1 MSVQNKTY
9 YRLVDPNYEPINTMI
24 DTDVAEMPPRMKKV
38 IELMPIF
45 NILLSFWQESG
56 LQLDTVCNGFIN
68 LSLYL
73 DEVKRIEASGETS
86 VPTSIINI
94 KETKKYV
101 SLTTIKK
108 LIFPYCDL
116 YEKTGMVLEHKDLS
130 SIWEYLW
137 FIVRTNF
144 YPSKLD
150 RFKSIF
156 LFDELHHVKDF
167 QQTVD
172 PLHNRIICKAELIE
186 TRDIEHHD
194 MKWLNDIPV
203 QCSFDQMIQI
213 ASNYWKGESTT
224 SPIIEYLFSG
234 IYKLN
239 PI

>member
-73 DEVKRIEASGETS
+73 DEVKRIEASGETI
-86 VPTSIINI
+86 VPTSIINT
-94 KETKKYV
+94 KETKEHI
-101 SLTTIKK
+101 SLTTLKK
-108 LIFPYCDL
+108 LIFPYCDM
-116 YEKTGMVLEHKDLS
+116 YENTRMVLKQEDLPS
-130 SIWEYLW
+130 VWEYLW
-137 FIVRTNF
+137 FVVRKSF
-144 YPSKLD
+144 YPDKLD

-172 PLHNRIICKAELIE
+172 PLQDRIICKAELMG
-186 TRDIEHHD
+186 TRAIEHHD

-203 QCSFDQMIQI
+203 QCSFDQMIQV
-213 ASNYWKGESTT
+213 ASNYWEGKSTT

-234 IYKLN
+234 VYKLN